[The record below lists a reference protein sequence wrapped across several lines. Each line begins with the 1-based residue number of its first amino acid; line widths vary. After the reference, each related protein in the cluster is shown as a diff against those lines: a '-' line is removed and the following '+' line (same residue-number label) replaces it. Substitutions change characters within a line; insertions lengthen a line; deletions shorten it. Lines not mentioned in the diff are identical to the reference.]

1 MIYLGGVLLIL
12 FAMRVR
18 VRLMKQLICNVI
30 VTAIF
35 LFYLLS
41 NFFLDA
47 LVIFQC
53 ITKRSRKFKRMYCT
67 VQVILCIE

>member
-1 MIYLGGVLLIL
+1 MLIL

-18 VRLMKQLICNVI
+18 VRLTKQLICNVI

-41 NFFLDA
+41 IFFLTLSLYFSVSQKGVESSSA
-47 LVIFQC
+47 
-53 ITKRSRKFKRMYCT
+53 CT